1 MRPGDLLELGRLAGF
16 FFALAMDI
24 SCALDPQIVAS
35 HCPSARSRRRPDR
48 NVVVFQPASWLQ
60 ESPLSP
66 PTFPSAASPE
76 ESTGTLERQLLALR
90 ASEERLRQTF
100 NQAAVG
106 IAVVDLSYRFV
117 DANQQMLSMLGY
129 TLEEFRE
136 LTVIEVT
143 HPAYQR
149 TTQEQVRRM
158 ISGETSSYVHEKLY
172 LRKDG
177 TSVWS
182 RTRVTL
188 LRNAAGEPHLMVGTI
203 EDITDRKLADDA
215 LREERRI
222 LEALN
227 ATGASIAAQLDLQAL
242 VQTVTDAGTQITG
255 ARFGAFFYNVIN
267 AAGESFRLYCLSGAP
282 REAFEKFGIL
292 RNTALFNATFRGEGV
307 VRSADI
313 TKDPRYGLMTPHN
326 GMPEGHLR
334 VCSYLAAPVISRS
347 GEVIGGLFFGHPDVG
362 VFTPRTEQLIAAVA
376 TQAATAIDNARLYD
390 AAQREIASRERAEAA
405 LREADRR
412 KDEFLATLAHELRN
426 PLAPIRQAA
435 LISQSPTATEAQ
447 KRWSHDVISRQVQHM
462 SLLLDDLLDVS
473 RITRGTLELR
483 RQPTELAAIVEAAV
497 ETARPAIDAKRHE
510 LLVDIP
516 SAAVRF
522 SADPLRL
529 AQVLS
534 NLLTNAAKYTDP
546 EGQIRVGAGVSAGTL
561 TVSVTDSG
569 IGIPPQ
575 DIAGVFAM
583 FSQVKSTQDRS
594 EGGLGIGL
602 ALAKGLVELHNG
614 TLEAHSRGVG
624 FGSEF
629 IVRLPL
635 THADRQSSQP
645 ASEQHGP
652 RSSSRRVLIADDNR
666 DAAESLAVLLRMDGH
681 EVTLAYDGPQALA
694 VLAHARPEV
703 ALLDIG
709 MPGLNGYEVAR
720 RVRHGPLGH
729 AVTLIA
735 VTGWGQDRDKAQA
748 REAGFDHHFTKP
760 VDPVRLSELL
770 RTEQL

>member
-1 MRPGDLLELGRLAGF
+1 M
-16 FFALAMDI
+16 
-24 SCALDPQIVAS
+24 
-35 HCPSARSRRRPDR
+35 
-48 NVVVFQPASWLQ
+48 
-60 ESPLSP
+60 
-66 PTFPSAASPE
+66 
-76 ESTGTLERQLLALR
+76 
-90 ASEERLRQTF
+90 F
-100 NQAAVG
+100 NHAAVG
-106 IAVVDLSYRFV
+106 IAVVDLNYRFV
-117 DANQQMLSMLGY
+117 DANQQILSMLGY

-136 LTVIEVT
+136 LTVIDVT
-143 HPAYQR
+143 HPAYLR

-158 ISGETSSYVHEKLY
+158 ISGDTSNYVHEKLY

-242 VQTVTDAGTQITG
+242 VQTVTDAGTQISG
-255 ARFGAFFYNVIN
+255 ARVGAFFYNVIN
-267 AAGESFRLYCLSGAP
+267 AAGESFLLYCLSGAP
-282 REAFEKFGIL
+282 REAFEKFGIP
-292 RNTALFNATFRGEGV
+292 RNTAVFNATFRGEGV

-313 TKDPRYGLMTPHN
+313 TKDPRYGLMPPHY
-326 GMPEGHLR
+326 GMPNGHLQVR
-334 VCSYLAAPVISRS
+334 SYLAAPVVSRS

-362 VFTPRTEQLIAAVA
+362 VFTPRTEQLIVAVA

-405 LREADRR
+405 LRETDRR

-435 LISQSPTATEAQ
+435 LISQAPAATEAQ

-483 RQPTELAAIVEAAV
+483 RQSTELAAIVEAAV

-516 SAAVRF
+516 SAEVRF

-546 EGQIRVGAGVSAGTL
+546 EGQIRVGAGVSEGTL

-569 IGIPPQ
+569 IGIPPE
-575 DIAGVFAM
+575 DITGVFAM

-602 ALAKGLVELHNG
+602 ALAKGLVELHSG
-614 TLEAHSRGVG
+614 TLEARSRGVG

-635 THADRQSSQP
+635 TEAGMQSGQP
-645 ASEQHGP
+645 AGTQRGP
-652 RSSSRRVLIADDNR
+652 RPSSRKVLIADDNR

-681 EVTLAYDGPQALA
+681 DVTIAYDGPQALA
-694 VLAHARPEV
+694 MLAHTRPQV

-720 RVRHGPLGH
+720 RVRHGPLGRD
-729 AVTLIA
+729 VTLIA

-760 VDPVRLSELL
+760 VDPARLSELL
-770 RTEQL
+770 RTGRSA

>member
-1 MRPGDLLELGRLAGF
+1 M
-16 FFALAMDI
+16 
-24 SCALDPQIVAS
+24 
-35 HCPSARSRRRPDR
+35 
-48 NVVVFQPASWLQ
+48 QPASWLQ

-66 PTFPSAASPE
+66 PTYSSAASPE
-76 ESTGTLERQLLALR
+76 ESTGNLERQLQTLR

-100 NQAAVG
+100 NHAAVG
-106 IAVVDLSYRFV
+106 IAVVDLSHRFV

-136 LTVIEVT
+136 LTVIDVT
-143 HPAYQR
+143 HPAYLR

-255 ARFGAFFYNVIN
+255 AQFGAFFYNVIN
-267 AAGESFRLYCLSGAP
+267 PAGESFLLSCLSGTP
-282 REAFEKFGIL
+282 REAFEKFGIT
-292 RNTALFNATFRGEGV
+292 RNTAVFNATFRGEGV

-313 TKDPRYGLMTPHN
+313 TKDPRYGLMPPHD
-326 GMPEGHLR
+326 GTPEGHLQ

-516 SAAVRF
+516 SEAVRF

-561 TVSVTDSG
+561 TISVTDSG
-569 IGIPPQ
+569 IGIPPE

-635 THADRQSSQP
+635 THADRQSGQP

-681 EVTLAYDGPQALA
+681 DVTLAYDGPQALA

-729 AVTLIA
+729 AITLIA
-735 VTGWGQDRDKAQA
+735 VTGWGQDRDKARA

-770 RTEQL
+770 RTGQL

>member
-1 MRPGDLLELGRLAGF
+1 
-16 FFALAMDI
+16 
-24 SCALDPQIVAS
+24 
-35 HCPSARSRRRPDR
+35 
-48 NVVVFQPASWLQ
+48 VF
-60 ESPLSP
+60 
-66 PTFPSAASPE
+66 
-76 ESTGTLERQLLALR
+76 
-90 ASEERLRQTF
+90 
-100 NQAAVG
+100 NHAAVG
-106 IAVVDLSYRFV
+106 VAVVDLNYRFV

-136 LTVIEVT
+136 LTVIDVT
-143 HPAYQR
+143 HPAYLR

-158 ISGETSSYVHEKLY
+158 VNGEISNYVHEKLY

-188 LRNAAGEPHLMVGTI
+188 LRNAAGEPHLMIGTI

-222 LEALN
+222 LETLN

-242 VQTVTDAGTQITG
+242 VQTVTDAGTQISG

-267 AAGESFRLYCLSGAP
+267 AAGESFLLYCLSGAP
-282 REAFEKFGIL
+282 REDFEKFGMP
-292 RNTALFNATFRGEGV
+292 RNTAVFNATLRGEV

-313 TKDPRYGLMTPHN
+313 TKEPRYGLMPPHY
-326 GMPEGHLR
+326 GMPKGHPQVR
-334 VCSYLAAPVISRS
+334 SYLAAPVVSRS

-362 VFTPRTEQLIAAVA
+362 VFTPRTEQLIVAVA
-376 TQAATAIDNARLYD
+376 TQAATGIDNARLYD

-435 LISQSPTATEAQ
+435 LISQSATATEAQ

-483 RQPTELAAIVEAAV
+483 RKPTELGAIVEAAV

-516 SAAVRF
+516 TTAVRF

-546 EGQIRVGAGVSAGTL
+546 EGQIRVAAGVSNGTL

-569 IGIPPQ
+569 IGIPPE
-575 DIAGVFAM
+575 DITGVFAM
-583 FSQVKSTQDRS
+583 FSQVKSTRDRS

-602 ALAKGLVELHNG
+602 ALARGLVELHNG
-614 TLEAHSRGVG
+614 TLEARSRGVG

-635 THADRQSSQP
+635 TRTEAQSSQP
-645 ASEQHGP
+645 AGGQRGP
-652 RSSSRRVLIADDNR
+652 RPSSRKVLIADDNR

-681 EVTLAYDGPQALA
+681 DVTIAYDGPQALA
-694 VLAHARPEV
+694 MLAQTRPEV

-720 RVRHGPLGH
+720 RVRHLGS

-760 VDPVRLSELL
+760 VDPARLSELL
-770 RTEQL
+770 REGRL

>member
-1 MRPGDLLELGRLAGF
+1 M
-16 FFALAMDI
+16 
-24 SCALDPQIVAS
+24 
-35 HCPSARSRRRPDR
+35 
-48 NVVVFQPASWLQ
+48 
-60 ESPLSP
+60 
-66 PTFPSAASPE
+66 
-76 ESTGTLERQLLALR
+76 LR
-90 ASEERLRQTF
+90 ASEERLRAMF
-100 NQAAVG
+100 NHAAVG
-106 IAVVDLSYRFV
+106 IAVTDVSGRFV
-117 DANQQMLSMLGY
+117 DANQHMLSMLGY
-129 TLEEFRE
+129 TLEEFRG
-136 LTVIEVT
+136 LAVSDIT
-143 HPAYQR
+143 HPAYVR
-149 TTQEQVRRM
+149 TTQEQVQRM
-158 ISGETSSYVHEKLY
+158 VAGESSGYMLEKLY

-188 LRNAAGEPHLMVGTI
+188 LRNAAGEPHLLIGAI

-222 LEALN
+222 LEVLN
-227 ATGASIAAQLDLQAL
+227 ATGAAIAAQLDLQTL
-242 VQTVTDAGTQITG
+242 VQTVTDAGTQISG
-255 ARFGAFFYNVIN
+255 AKFGAFFYNLIN
-267 AAGESFRLYCLSGAP
+267 SAGESVPLYCLSGAP
-282 REAFEKFGIL
+282 REAFEKFGIP
-292 RNTALFNATFRGEGV
+292 RSTAVFSPTFRGEGV

-313 TKDPRYGLMTPHN
+313 TTDPRYGQMPPHY
-326 GMPEGHLR
+326 GLPKGHPPVR
-334 VCSYLAAPVISRS
+334 SYLAVPVISRS
-347 GEVIGGLFFGHPDVG
+347 GEVIGGLFFGHPEAG
-362 VFTPRTEQLIAAVA
+362 VFTQRTEQLIVAVA

-435 LISQSPTATEAQ
+435 LISQAPTATETQ

-483 RQPTELAAIVEAAV
+483 RQPTELAAIVDAAV

-516 SAAVRF
+516 SAAPPF

-546 EGQIRVGAGVSAGTL
+546 EGQIRLGAAISAGTL
-561 TVSVTDSG
+561 SVSVTDSG
-569 IGIPPQ
+569 IGIPAE

-602 ALAKGLVELHNG
+602 ALAKGLVELHGG
-614 TLEAHSRGVG
+614 TLEARSRGVG

-635 THADRQSSQP
+635 SAVEAQP
-645 ASEQHGP
+645 SVRGTAQRAP
-652 RSSSRRVLIADDNR
+652 RPSSRKVLIADDNR

-681 EVTLAYDGPQALA
+681 EVTIAYDGPQALA
-694 VLAHARPEV
+694 MLMQGRPEV

-709 MPGLNGYEVAR
+709 MPGLNGYEVAK
-720 RVRHGPLGH
+720 RVRHATLGRGI
-729 AVTLIA
+729 TLIA

-760 VDPVRLSELL
+760 VDPGRLSELL
-770 RTEQL
+770 RSGRLPG

>member
-1 MRPGDLLELGRLAGF
+1 
-16 FFALAMDI
+16 
-24 SCALDPQIVAS
+24 
-35 HCPSARSRRRPDR
+35 
-48 NVVVFQPASWLQ
+48 
-60 ESPLSP
+60 
-66 PTFPSAASPE
+66 
-76 ESTGTLERQLLALR
+76 
-90 ASEERLRQTF
+90 
-100 NQAAVG
+100 
-106 IAVVDLSYRFV
+106 VVDLNLRIV

-129 TLEEFRE
+129 TLEELRS
-136 LTVIEVT
+136 LTVTDIT
-143 HPAYQR
+143 HPEYLH
-149 TTQEQVRRM
+149 TTEEHVRRM
-158 ISGETSSYVHEKLY
+158 AAGDSSEYVHEKLY

-182 RTRVTL
+182 RARVRL
-188 LRNAAGEPHLMVGTI
+188 LRTPAGEPHLMIGTI

-215 LREERRI
+215 LREERRV
-222 LEALN
+222 LEVLN

-255 ARFGAFFYNVIN
+255 ARFGAFFYNVAN
-267 AAGESFRLYCLSGAP
+267 GAGESFPLYCLSGEP
-282 REAFEKFGIL
+282 REAFERFGL
-292 RNTALFNATFRGEGV
+292 PRNTAVFNPTFRGEGV

-313 TKDPRYGLMTPHN
+313 TSDPRYGQTAPHYGTPQ
-326 GMPEGHLR
+326 GHPPVR
-334 VCSYLAAPVISRS
+334 SYLAVPVISRS

-362 VFTPRTEQLIAAVA
+362 VFTSRTEQLIVAMA

-390 AAQREIASRERAEAA
+390 AAQREIHNRERAEAA

-435 LISQSPTATEAQ
+435 LISQAPTATEAQ

-483 RQPTELAAIVEAAV
+483 RQATELAAIVDAAV
-497 ETARPAIDAKRHE
+497 ETARPAIDAKRHQ
-510 LLVDIP
+510 LLVEVPSIP
-516 SAAVRF
+516 VRF
-522 SADPLRL
+522 AADPLRL

-546 EGQIRVGAGVSAGTL
+546 EGQIRLGASVAEGTL
-561 TVSVTDSG
+561 TISVTDSG
-569 IGIPPQ
+569 IGIPAQ
-575 DIAGVFAM
+575 DIPGIFAM

-614 TLEAHSRGVG
+614 TVEARSRGVG

-635 THADRQSSQP
+635 SNARVLSSHASAAQHAAP
-645 ASEQHGP
+645 A
-652 RSSSRRVLIADDNR
+652 RSRKVLIADDNR
-666 DAAESLAVLLRMDGH
+666 DAADSLAMLLRMDGH
-681 EVTLAYDGPQALA
+681 EVAVAYDGPQALA
-694 VLAHARPEV
+694 MLTQAPPEV

-709 MPGLNGYEVAR
+709 MPGLDGYEVAR
-720 RVRHGPLGH
+720 RVRHGPLAR

-748 REAGFDHHFTKP
+748 HAAGFDHHFTKP
-760 VDPVRLSELL
+760 VDPQRLSELL
-770 RTEQL
+770 HSGPLAT

>member
-1 MRPGDLLELGRLAGF
+1 M
-16 FFALAMDI
+16 
-24 SCALDPQIVAS
+24 
-35 HCPSARSRRRPDR
+35 
-48 NVVVFQPASWLQ
+48 
-60 ESPLSP
+60 
-66 PTFPSAASPE
+66 
-76 ESTGTLERQLLALR
+76 
-90 ASEERLRQTF
+90 
-100 NQAAVG
+100 
-106 IAVVDLSYRFV
+106 VDLSYRFV

-143 HPAYQR
+143 HPAYLR

-534 NLLTNAAKYTDP
+534 NLLTKAAKYTDP

-635 THADRQSSQP
+635 TDADRQSSQP

>member
-1 MRPGDLLELGRLAGF
+1 MEDLE
-16 FFALAMDI
+16 
-24 SCALDPQIVAS
+24 
-35 HCPSARSRRRPDR
+35 
-48 NVVVFQPASWLQ
+48 
-60 ESPLSP
+60 
-66 PTFPSAASPE
+66 
-76 ESTGTLERQLLALR
+76 TLERQLQVLR
-90 ASEERLRQTF
+90 ASEERLRAMF
-100 NQAAVG
+100 NHAAVG
-106 IAVVDLSYRFV
+106 IAVTDVSGRFV
-117 DANQQMLSMLGY
+117 DANQHILSMLGY
-129 TLEEFRE
+129 TLEEFRR
-136 LTVIEVT
+136 LTVSDIT
-143 HPAYQR
+143 HPAYVR

-158 ISGETSSYVHEKLY
+158 VTGESSGYVQEKLY

-188 LRNAAGEPHLMVGTI
+188 LRDAAGEPHLMIGAI

-215 LREERRI
+215 LREERRL
-222 LEALN
+222 LEVLN
-227 ATGASIAAQLDLQAL
+227 ATGAAIAAQLDLQTL
-242 VQTVTDAGTQITG
+242 VQTVTDAGTQISG
-255 ARFGAFFYNVIN
+255 AKFGAFFYNVIN
-267 AAGESFRLYCLSGAP
+267 SAGESFPLYCLSGAP
-282 REAFEKFGIL
+282 RETFEKFGIP
-292 RNTALFNATFRGEGV
+292 RSTAVFSPTFRGEGV
-307 VRSADI
+307 VRSANI
-313 TKDPRYGLMTPHN
+313 SADPRYGQMPPHY
-326 GMPEGHLR
+326 GLPKGHPLVR
-334 VCSYLAAPVISRS
+334 SYLAVPVISRS
-347 GEVIGGLFFGHPDVG
+347 GEVIGGLFFGHPEAG
-362 VFTPRTEQLIAAVA
+362 VFTQRTEQLIVAVA

-435 LISQSPTATEAQ
+435 LISQAPTATETQ

-483 RQPTELAAIVEAAV
+483 RQPTELAAIVDAAV

-510 LLVDIP
+510 LFVDIP
-516 SAAVRF
+516 SAAPHF

-546 EGQIRVGAGVSAGTL
+546 EGQIRLGAAVSAGTL
-561 TVSVTDSG
+561 SVSVTDSG
-569 IGIPPQ
+569 IGIPPE

-602 ALAKGLVELHNG
+602 ALAKGLVELHGG
-614 TLEAHSRGVG
+614 TLEARSRGVG

-635 THADRQSSQP
+635 SAVEAQSSLLGTAQRAARP
-645 ASEQHGP
+645 
-652 RSSSRRVLIADDNR
+652 SSRKVLIADDNR

-681 EVTLAYDGPQALA
+681 EVTIAYDGPQALA
-694 VLAHARPEV
+694 MLVQGRPEV

-709 MPGLNGYEVAR
+709 MPGLNGYEVAK
-720 RVRHGPLGH
+720 RVRHGPLGQGI
-729 AVTLIA
+729 TLIA

-748 REAGFDHHFTKP
+748 RAAGFDHHFTKP
-760 VDPVRLSELL
+760 VDPGRLSELL
-770 RTEQL
+770 RSGRLPD

>member
-1 MRPGDLLELGRLAGF
+1 ML
-16 FFALAMDI
+16 
-24 SCALDPQIVAS
+24 
-35 HCPSARSRRRPDR
+35 
-48 NVVVFQPASWLQ
+48 
-60 ESPLSP
+60 P
-66 PTFPSAASPE
+66 PKVSSAAGPADRDLIAE
-76 ESTGTLERQLLALR
+76 LQQ
-90 ASEERLRQTF
+90 SEERLRATF
-100 NQAAVG
+100 NHAAVG
-106 IAVVDLSYRFV
+106 IAVVDLNYRFV
-117 DANQQMLSMLGY
+117 DANQRMLSMLGY
-129 TLEEFRE
+129 TLEELRA
-136 LTVIEVT
+136 LTVMEVT
-143 HPAYQR
+143 HPAYLR

-158 ISGETSSYVHEKLY
+158 VAGEIPSYVHEKLY

-188 LRNAAGEPHLMVGTI
+188 LRNAAGEPHLMIGTI

-222 LEALN
+222 LEVLN
-227 ATGASIAAQLDLQAL
+227 ATGAAIAAQLDLQTL
-242 VQTVTDAGTQITG
+242 VQTVTDAGTRISA
-255 ARFGAFFYNVIN
+255 ARFGAFFYNVVN
-267 AAGESFRLYCLSGAP
+267 GEGECFRLYSLSGAP
-282 REAFEKFGIL
+282 REAFETFGL
-292 RNTALFNATFRGEGV
+292 SRNTPLLQATFRNEGV

-313 TKDPRYGLMTPHN
+313 TKDPRYALMSPDH
-326 GMPEGHLR
+326 GMPGGHLSVR
-334 VCSYLAAPVISRS
+334 SYLAVPVVSRS
-347 GEVIGGLFFGHPDVG
+347 GEVIGGLFFGHPDPG
-362 VFTPRTEQLIAAVA
+362 VFTARTEQVIVAVA

-435 LISQSPTATEAQ
+435 LISQAPAATEAQ

-483 RQPTELAAIVEAAV
+483 RQPAELAAIVEAAV

-510 LLVDIP
+510 LLVEIP
-516 SAAVRF
+516 QTPVRF
-522 SADPLRL
+522 AADPLRL

-546 EGQIRVGAGVSAGTL
+546 EGHVRLGASVAEQML
-561 TVSVTDSG
+561 TITVTDSG
-569 IGIPPQ
+569 IGIPPE
-575 DIAGVFAM
+575 DITGVFAM

-602 ALAKGLVELHNG
+602 ALAKGLVELHDG
-614 TLEAHSRGVG
+614 TLEARSRGVG

-635 THADRQSSQP
+635 KSSEVTSP
-645 ASEQHGP
+645 GPVDSRSES
-652 RSSSRRVLIADDNR
+652 RRATRRVLIADDNR
-666 DAAESLAVLLRMDGH
+666 DAAESLAMLLRIDGH
-681 EVTLAYDGPQALA
+681 EVTVVYDGPQALTMLLQ
-694 VLAHARPEV
+694 VRPEV

-709 MPGLNGYEVAR
+709 MPGLDGYEVAQ
-720 RVRHGPLGH
+720 RVRHGPLGS
-729 AVTLIA
+729 AITLIA

-748 REAGFDHHFTKP
+748 RQAGFDHHFTKP
-760 VDPVRLSELL
+760 VDPARLSQLL
-770 RTEQL
+770 RAG

>member
-1 MRPGDLLELGRLAGF
+1 M
-16 FFALAMDI
+16 
-24 SCALDPQIVAS
+24 
-35 HCPSARSRRRPDR
+35 
-48 NVVVFQPASWLQ
+48 
-60 ESPLSP
+60 
-66 PTFPSAASPE
+66 
-76 ESTGTLERQLLALR
+76 
-90 ASEERLRQTF
+90 
-100 NQAAVG
+100 
-106 IAVVDLSYRFV
+106 VDLSYRFV
-117 DANQQMLSMLGY
+117 DANQQMLGMLGY
-129 TLEEFRE
+129 TLEELCE
-136 LTVIEVT
+136 LTVIDVT

-158 ISGETSSYVHEKLY
+158 ICGESSSYVHEKLY

-188 LRNAAGEPHLMVGTI
+188 LRNAAGEPLLMVGTI

-242 VQTVTDAGTQITG
+242 VQTVTDTGTQITG
-255 ARFGAFFYNVIN
+255 ARFGAFFYNVVN
-267 AAGESFRLYCLSGAP
+267 AAGESFLLYCLSGAP
-282 REAFEKFGIL
+282 REAFEKFGIP
-292 RNTALFNATFRGEGV
+292 RNTAVFDATFRGGGV

-313 TKDPRYGLMTPHN
+313 TKDPRYGLMPPDDDL
-326 GMPEGHLR
+326 PEGHLQVR
-334 VCSYLAAPVISRS
+334 SYLAAPVISRS

-362 VFTPRTEQLIAAVA
+362 VFTPRTEQLIVAVA

-435 LISQSPTATEAQ
+435 LISQSTTATEAQ

-510 LLVDIP
+510 LVVDIP

-546 EGQIRVGAGVSAGTL
+546 EGQIRVGAGVSEATL

-569 IGIPPQ
+569 IGIPPE

-614 TLEAHSRGVG
+614 TLEASSRGVG

-635 THADRQSSQP
+635 TDADAQPIKP
-645 ASEQHGP
+645 ASGERAPQP
-652 RSSSRRVLIADDNR
+652 SSRKVLIADDNR
-666 DAAESLAVLLRMDGH
+666 DAAESLAMLLRMDGH
-681 EVTLAYDGPQALA
+681 DVTIAYDGPQALA
-694 VLAHARPEV
+694 MLAHTRPEV

-709 MPGLNGYEVAR
+709 MPGLNGYEVAQ
-720 RVRHGPLGH
+720 RVRHGPSGRAL
-729 AVTLIA
+729 TLIA

-770 RTEQL
+770 RTGRLSA

>member
-1 MRPGDLLELGRLAGF
+1 M
-16 FFALAMDI
+16 
-24 SCALDPQIVAS
+24 
-35 HCPSARSRRRPDR
+35 
-48 NVVVFQPASWLQ
+48 
-60 ESPLSP
+60 
-66 PTFPSAASPE
+66 
-76 ESTGTLERQLLALR
+76 LR
-90 ASEERLRQTF
+90 ASEERLRAMF
-100 NQAAVG
+100 NHAAVG
-106 IAVVDLSYRFV
+106 IAVTDVSGRFV
-117 DANQQMLSMLGY
+117 DANQHMLSMLGY
-129 TLEEFRE
+129 TLEEFRK
-136 LTVIEVT
+136 LAVSDIT
-143 HPAYQR
+143 HPQYVR
-149 TTQEQVRRM
+149 TTQEQVHRM
-158 ISGETSSYVHEKLY
+158 VTGESSGYVQEKLY

-188 LRNAAGEPHLMVGTI
+188 LRNTAGEPHLMVGAI

-222 LEALN
+222 LEVLN
-227 ATGASIAAQLDLQAL
+227 DTGAAIAAQLDLQTL
-242 VQTVTDAGTQITG
+242 VQTVTDAGTQISG
-255 ARFGAFFYNVIN
+255 AKFGAFFYNVIN
-267 AAGESFRLYCLSGAP
+267 NAGESFPLYCLSGAP
-282 REAFEKFGIL
+282 RSAFGNFGIP
-292 RNTALFNATFRGEGV
+292 RSTAVFGPTFRGEGV

-313 TKDPRYGLMTPHN
+313 TSDSRYGQMPPHH
-326 GMPEGHLR
+326 GLPKGHPPVR
-334 VCSYLAAPVISRS
+334 SYLAVPVISRS
-347 GEVIGGLFFGHPDVG
+347 GEVIGGLFFGHPEPG
-362 VFTPRTEQLIAAVA
+362 VFTQRTEQLIVAVA

-435 LISQSPTATEAQ
+435 LISQAPAATETQ

-483 RQPTELAAIVEAAV
+483 RQPTELAAIVDAAV

-516 SAAVRF
+516 TTAPRF

-546 EGQIRVGAGVSAGTL
+546 EGQIRLGAAVSDGALTL
-561 TVSVTDSG
+561 SVTDSG
-569 IGIPPQ
+569 IGIPAE

-602 ALAKGLVELHNG
+602 ALAKGLVELHG
-614 TLEAHSRGVG
+614 GRLEARSRGVG

-629 IVRLPL
+629 IVHLPL
-635 THADRQSSQP
+635 STVEMQSSLLGTAQRAARP
-645 ASEQHGP
+645 
-652 RSSSRRVLIADDNR
+652 SSRKVLIADDNR

-681 EVTLAYDGPQALA
+681 EVSIAYDGPQALA
-694 VLAHARPEV
+694 MLVQGRPEV

-709 MPGLNGYEVAR
+709 MPGLNGYEVAK
-720 RVRHGPLGH
+720 RVRHGPLGRGI
-729 AVTLIA
+729 TLIA

-760 VDPVRLSELL
+760 VDPGRLSELL
-770 RTEQL
+770 RSGRLPG

>member
-1 MRPGDLLELGRLAGF
+1 M
-16 FFALAMDI
+16 
-24 SCALDPQIVAS
+24 
-35 HCPSARSRRRPDR
+35 
-48 NVVVFQPASWLQ
+48 
-60 ESPLSP
+60 
-66 PTFPSAASPE
+66 
-76 ESTGTLERQLLALR
+76 
-90 ASEERLRQTF
+90 F
-100 NQAAVG
+100 NHAAVG
-106 IAVVDLSYRFV
+106 IAVTDVSGRFV
-117 DANQQMLSMLGY
+117 DANQHMLSMLGY
-129 TLEEFRE
+129 SLEEFRG
-136 LTVIEVT
+136 LTVSDIT
-143 HPAYQR
+143 HPAYVR

-158 ISGETSSYVHEKLY
+158 VAGVSSGYIQEKLY

-188 LRNAAGEPHLMVGTI
+188 LRNTAGEPHLMIGAI

-222 LEALN
+222 LEVLN
-227 ATGASIAAQLDLQAL
+227 ATGASIAAQLDLQTL
-242 VQTVTDAGTQITG
+242 VQTVTDAGTQISG
-255 ARFGAFFYNVIN
+255 AKFGAFFYNVIN
-267 AAGESFRLYCLSGAP
+267 STGESFPLYCLSGAP
-282 REAFEKFGIL
+282 REAFDKFGIP
-292 RNTALFNATFRGEGV
+292 RGTAVFGPTFRGEGV
-307 VRSADI
+307 VRSTDI
-313 TKDPRYGLMTPHN
+313 TQDPRYGQMSPHN
-326 GMPEGHLR
+326 GLPKGHPPVR
-334 VCSYLAAPVISRS
+334 SYLAVPVISRS
-347 GEVIGGLFFGHPDVG
+347 GEVIGGLFFGHPAAG
-362 VFTPRTEQLIAAVA
+362 VFTQRTEQLIVAVA
-376 TQAATAIDNARLYD
+376 TQSATAIDNARLYD

-435 LISQSPTATEAQ
+435 LISQAPAATEAQ

-483 RQPTELAAIVEAAV
+483 RQPTDLAAIVEAAV

-516 SAAVRF
+516 NAAPRF

-546 EGQIRVGAGVSAGTL
+546 EGQIRLGAAVTAGTL

-602 ALAKGLVELHNG
+602 ALAKGLVELHGG
-614 TLEAHSRGVG
+614 TLEANSRGVG

-635 THADRQSSQP
+635 STV
-645 ASEQHGP
+645 EG
-652 RSSSRRVLIADDNR
+652 RSSEAAPTPRAPRPSCRKVLIADDNR

-681 EVTLAYDGPQALA
+681 EVTIAYDGPQALA
-694 VLAHARPEV
+694 MLVQGRPEV

-709 MPGLNGYEVAR
+709 MPGLNGYEVAS
-720 RVRHGPLGH
+720 RVRHGPLGRGI
-729 AVTLIA
+729 TLIA

-748 REAGFDHHFTKP
+748 RDAGFDHHFTKP
-760 VDPVRLSELL
+760 VDPARLSELL
-770 RTEQL
+770 RSGRLPA

>member
-1 MRPGDLLELGRLAGF
+1 LPPSNLPGAVHPADGDL
-16 FFALAMDI
+16 
-24 SCALDPQIVAS
+24 
-35 HCPSARSRRRPDR
+35 
-48 NVVVFQPASWLQ
+48 PAAN
-60 ESPLSP
+60 EV
-66 PTFPSAASPE
+66 
-76 ESTGTLERQLLALR
+76 LERRAQDLL
-90 ASEERLRQTF
+90 ASEERLRMMF
-100 NQAAVG
+100 NHAAVG

-129 TLEEFRE
+129 TLEELRQ
-136 LTVIEVT
+136 LTVIDIT
-143 HPAYQR
+143 HPAYLR

-158 ISGETSSYVHEKLY
+158 VAGEISSYVHEKLY
-172 LRKDG
+172 IRKDG

-188 LRNAAGEPHLMVGTI
+188 WRDAAGEPHRMIGTI

-222 LEALN
+222 LELLN
-227 ATGASIAAQLDLQAL
+227 ATGAAIAAQLDLQTL
-242 VQTVTDAGTQITG
+242 VQTVTDAGTQISG
-255 ARFGAFFYNVIN
+255 AKFGAFFYNIVN
-267 AAGESFRLYCLSGAP
+267 SAGEGFLLYSLSGAP
-282 REAFEKFGIL
+282 REAFEKFGL
-292 RNTALFNATFRGEGV
+292 PRNTPVFHPTFGGEGV

-313 TKDPRYGLMTPHN
+313 TKDPRYGLIPPHY
-326 GMPEGHLR
+326 GMPKGHLQVR
-334 VCSYLAAPVISRS
+334 SYLAVPVISRS

-362 VFTPRTEQLIAAVA
+362 VFTPRTEQVIVAVA

-390 AAQREIASRERAEAA
+390 AAQREIANRERAEAA

-435 LISQSPTATEAQ
+435 LISQVTTASEAQ

-483 RQPTELAAIVEAAV
+483 RQPTELAAIVDAAV
-497 ETARPAIDAKRHE
+497 ETARPAIDAKRHALAVE
-510 LLVDIP
+510 IP
-516 SAAVRF
+516 RSPVRF
-522 SADPLRL
+522 AADPLRL

-546 EGQIRVGAGVSAGTL
+546 EGSIRLSAAAVNGALSI
-561 TVSVTDSG
+561 TVSDSG
-569 IGIPPQ
+569 IGIPPE

-583 FSQVKSTQDRS
+583 FSQVKSTRDRS

-602 ALAKGLVELHNG
+602 ALAKGLVELHGG
-614 TLEAHSRGVG
+614 TLEARSRGVG

-629 IVRLPL
+629 IVRIPL
-635 THADRQSSQP
+635 TSPDAPQP
-645 ASEQHGP
+645 GAALIRGALA
-652 RSSSRRVLIADDNR
+652 RSMRRVLIADDNR
-666 DAAESLAVLLRMDGH
+666 DAAESLAMLLRMDGH
-681 EVTLAYDGPQALA
+681 EVTVAYDGPQALA
-694 VLAHARPEV
+694 LLAQAQPEV

-709 MPGLNGYEVAR
+709 MPGLNGYEVAQR
-720 RVRHGPLGH
+720 IRQSPLGRH
-729 AVTLIA
+729 VKLIA

-748 REAGFDHHFTKP
+748 HQAGFDHHFTKP
-760 VDPVRLSELL
+760 VDPTRLSELL
-770 RTEQL
+770 RAGHLGG

>member
-1 MRPGDLLELGRLAGF
+1 
-16 FFALAMDI
+16 MDI

-100 NQAAVG
+100 NHAAVG

-143 HPAYQR
+143 HPAYLR

-158 ISGETSSYVHEKLY
+158 ISGESSSYVLEKLY

-635 THADRQSSQP
+635 TDADRQSSQP

>member
-1 MRPGDLLELGRLAGF
+1 ME
-16 FFALAMDI
+16 
-24 SCALDPQIVAS
+24 AS
-35 HCPSARSRRRPDR
+35 T
-48 NVVVFQPASWLQ
+48 
-60 ESPLSP
+60 E
-66 PTFPSAASPE
+66 
-76 ESTGTLERQLLALR
+76 TLERQLQMLR
-90 ASEERLRQTF
+90 ASEQRLREIF
-100 NQAAVG
+100 NHAAVG
-106 IAVVDLSYRFV
+106 IAVVDLNYRFV

-129 TLEEFRE
+129 TLEEFCD
-136 LTVIEVT
+136 LTVTEVT
-143 HPAYQR
+143 HPAYLR

-177 TSVWS
+177 RSVWS

-188 LRNAAGEPHLMVGTI
+188 LRDAAGEPHLMVGTI
-203 EDITDRKLADDA
+203 EDITDRKRADDA
-215 LREERRI
+215 LREERRL

-242 VQTVTDAGTQITG
+242 VQTVTDAGTQISG

-267 AAGESFRLYCLSGAP
+267 AAGERLLLYCLSGAP
-282 REAFEKFGIL
+282 REAFEKFGIP
-292 RNTALFNATFRGEGV
+292 RSTAVFSATFRGEGV

-313 TKDPRYGLMTPHN
+313 TKDPRYGLMPPHY
-326 GMPEGHLR
+326 GMPKGHPPVR
-334 VCSYLAAPVISRS
+334 SYLAVPVISRS

-362 VFTPRTEQLIAAVA
+362 VFTPRTEQLIVAVA

-390 AAQREIASRERAEAA
+390 AAQREIANRERAEAA

-435 LISQSPTATEAQ
+435 LISQSPSATEAQ

-483 RQPTELAAIVEAAV
+483 RQSTELAAIVEAAV

-510 LLVDIP
+510 LLVNIP
-516 SAAVRF
+516 SATVRF

-546 EGQIRVGAGVSAGTL
+546 EGQIRIDAGVSEGTL
-561 TVSVTDSG
+561 TVSVTDTG
-569 IGIPPQ
+569 IGIPPE

-602 ALAKGLVELHNG
+602 ALAKGLVELHSG
-614 TLEAHSRGVG
+614 TLEARSRGIG

-635 THADRQSSQP
+635 TPAGVQP
-645 ASEQHGP
+645 SKPESAQRAPG
-652 RSSSRRVLIADDNR
+652 RSSRRVLIADDNR

-681 EVTLAYDGPQALA
+681 DVTIAYDGPQALA
-694 VLAHARPEV
+694 MLADAPPEV

-709 MPGLNGYEVAR
+709 MPGLDGYEVAR
-720 RVRHGPLGH
+720 RVRHGPFGRE
-729 AVTLIA
+729 VTLIA
-735 VTGWGQDRDKAQA
+735 VTGWGQDRDKAEA
-748 REAGFDHHFTKP
+748 RAAGFDHHFTKP
-760 VDPVRLSELL
+760 VDPARLSELL
-770 RTEQL
+770 RTAPHRPPATQSLDSG